1 MQRFENRIVLIT
13 GAGSG
18 IGRATAKRLASEGAR
33 LMLVDRNAEG
43 LAETLQRLPEA
54 TEVLHRELDVS
65 DEAAVEQC
73 VADTVAHFGRLDV
86 LCNNAGI
93 AGGDYSL
100 ATDQSMETWQKIIN
114 VNLFGVVLF
123 TKYASRQ
130 MREQNGGA
138 IVNTASVA
146 GIRSGAGG
154 NAYSASKAGVI
165 NFTMT
170 SACDLGQ
177 WNIRVNAVCPGL
189 IETGMTQR
197 VFDYARE
204 NNKEDKLGSRC
215 ELRRYGRPEEIAGAI
230 AFLASD
236 DASYVTGQA
245 LVPLMGLLH
254 ALLAPPPYL
263 IPQPGRIARKQ
274 EDQQQAADHQPFT
287 EIHQRTLRA
296 AGSSVPLSLRLRRG
310 AQK

>member
-1 MQRFENRIVLIT
+1 MAFEMAGRVAFIT

-18 IGRATAKRLASEGAR
+18 LGKAMAEALAGEGMKIFAVDVDGPALAALKEAFQARNVPIETAEFD
-33 LMLVDRNAEG
+33 VTDRDAF
-43 LAETLQRLPEA
+43 
-54 TEVLHRELDVS
+54 
-65 DEAAVEQC
+65 EAAAEAC
-73 VADTVAHFGRLDV
+73 MAAFGGVHV

-93 AGGDYSL
+93 AGGDYSI
-100 ATDQSMETWQKIIN
+100 ATDQSLETWQKIIN
-114 VNLFGVVLF
+114 VNLFGVMLF

-170 SACDLGQ
+170 AACDLGQ
-177 WNIRVNAVCPGL
+177 FNIRVNAVCPGL
-189 IETGMTQR
+189 IETGMTAP
-197 VFDYARE
+197 VFKYARE
-204 NNKEDKLGSRC
+204 NNKEDKLGTRC

-236 DASYVTGQA
+236 DASFVTGQA
-245 LVPLMGLLH
+245 LAVDGGNTASLNL
-254 ALLAPPPYL
+254 
-263 IPQPGRIARKQ
+263 PGMK
-274 EDQQQAADHQPFT
+274 F
-287 EIHQRTLRA
+287 
-296 AGSSVPLSLRLRRG
+296 
-310 AQK
+310 